1 MTGVSPHLLGDGKI
15 DGASTKTKFTA
26 YMTIQQHNLM
36 PSLMANKLIIRL
48 VNGDIRHLGPSLCL
62 AVTNFTVL
70 HRYSQ
75 LLYIDIFH

>member
-1 MTGVSPHLLGDGKI
+1 
-15 DGASTKTKFTA
+15 
-26 YMTIQQHNLM
+26 M
-36 PSLMANKLIIRL
+36 PSLMAIKLIIRL

-75 LLYIDIFH
+75 LLYIDIFHYIDTHQSFTPVICSHADDHHCWAAH